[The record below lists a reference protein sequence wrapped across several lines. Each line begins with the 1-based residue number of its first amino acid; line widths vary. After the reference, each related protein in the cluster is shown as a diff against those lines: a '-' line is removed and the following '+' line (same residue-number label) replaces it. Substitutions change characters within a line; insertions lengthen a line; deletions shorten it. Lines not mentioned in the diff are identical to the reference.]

1 MPETL
6 ASYPCPVCSAQSPRL
21 LYELNQFRI
30 GRCASCGMVY
40 VDPRVRTEDIFD
52 IYRDE
57 YFHRGT
63 KSGYENYELNAPLRI
78 KTFERWYSDL
88 EPYLPDRMEAALDI
102 GCAAGYFLDLL
113 KQRGWP
119 CVEGMELNRP
129 MISDLRRRGFE
140 IFDVP
145 LEQFVPKRRYQ
156 LITLFDVLE
165 HLPDINNDFEKLGAM
180 LDDRGIVALVTPDFS
195 SLQRKLFGRRWFQ
208 FKPREHIYYFT
219 PQSLEKIAQNHG
231 FSIVHLQRSG
241 QFADFDFLQ
250 NRLARYRFPLL
261 GKFFSLVCQVLR
273 LKKKLW
279 YVDTASIF
287 VVLRKTQENRR

>member
-1 MPETL
+1 MPEKR
-6 ASYPCPVCSAQSPRL
+6 ASYPCPVCSAQSPEL
-21 LYELNQFRI
+21 LYELNDFRI
-30 GRCASCGMVY
+30 CRCPSCSMVY

-57 YFHRGT
+57 YFHRG
-63 KSGYENYELNAPLRI
+63 SQGGYENYELNAPLRI
-78 KTFERWYSDL
+78 KTFERWYRDL
-88 EPYLPDRMEAALDI
+88 ERYLPARREAALDI

-113 KQRGWP
+113 KQRGWR

-129 MISDLRRRGFE
+129 MIPELRRRGFE

-145 LEQFVPKRRYQ
+145 LEQFVPKRHYQ

-165 HLPDINNDFEKLGAM
+165 HLPDINNDFEKLAAM
-180 LDDRGIVALVTPDFS
+180 LDEDGIVALVTPDFS

-219 PQSLEKIAQNHG
+219 PQTLAKIAQNHG
-231 FSIVHLQRSG
+231 FSVVHLQGSG

-261 GKFFSLVCQVLR
+261 GRFFSLACRILG
-273 LKKKLW
+273 LKQKLW
-279 YVDTASIF
+279 YVNTASMF
-287 VVLRKTQENRR
+287 AVLRKRA